1 MLLLYPFEGDED
13 IVRIKTSMSN
23 RTFMM
28 RRGQRSLRYF
38 FSLALAVSTLSAVSV
53 STAPNAHA
61 VAGPIYDFQGANY
74 DATNGQWTNSGSIG
88 GSVTRSVSTG
98 STNPVKGTSPA
109 SVMFTGSTNGYQFVT
124 TTQYANP
131 QSFSFNVWFKTSTA
145 GGKLVGFESSS
156 SAACSGSFDRMLY
169 IGTDGKLYFQTTTGV
184 APIVS
189 ASAVTDGNWQNAVAV
204 LTNTTMTLYLNGI
217 QIGDPV
223 TTNAGAYDGYWRIGG
238 CSGTGWFTNFGTS
251 GYFNGEMAQVSIYD
265 RGLSSSEVTTAYSNT
280 KSTYGHVPCGTSG
293 FFWVNG
299 TTVTKQSSCTG
310 SVTIPEG
317 VTTVNGSAFYGVSG
331 VTSVSL
337 PSTLLTIGSSAFRT
351 TRIST
356 VVIPASVTSIGE
368 LAFSINAVNV
378 TSVTFSSPSSL
389 TTLGNYAF
397 QYSDFASITI
407 PASVTNMGTDVFNA
421 NDVLTSIYFLGN
433 KPGGSTSDIYRK
445 ASITVFKTSNAT
457 GFSSTWLGANVVST
471 SNDANLSGLSISSG
485 SLSPTFAT
493 STTSY
498 TASVLN
504 ETNTVTVTPT
514 QAQANATI
522 QVRVNS
528 GSYASVTS
536 STASGSLSLNVGS
549 NTIDVLVTAQ
559 DGTTT
564 ATYAVTVTRAAPPA
578 TAAAITTQPIGSA
591 SGSALGTQPVI
602 RIVDS
607 AGGTVAS
614 STVNVV
620 ASIASGTGTLSG
632 TMTVAAVAGV
642 ATFTNLVITGTPG
655 SFTLTFTPI
664 SLTAVTSNSLTITAN
679 AALTP
684 TFGTPTTTANG
695 FTVQISNYDAAY
707 TWAGTATASG
717 SVSISDSGL
726 ITVTGVAP
734 STSSTA
740 TITTTRTGYTSG
752 SATVSGTSASNIS
765 TLSGLTLSAG
775 TLSPTFASSTTS
787 YTATVLSDT
796 STVTVTPTRSQA
808 NATITVNGTTV
819 SSGSA
824 SGSISLNV
832 GANTITVI
840 GTAQDGSTTTYTITV
855 TRAGGTPAITIGTTN
870 FMPRV
875 VTNVGVVL
883 TGFDET
889 LSYQATVKFVNA
901 TTNADVSNGTLAAA
915 RGSTSLISG
924 YTSYSSA
931 KLGFKGTYAQIAAAL
946 ASMTWNPATAAAD
959 IRMRIGI
966 STVPGTNEFY
976 DANSGRYY
984 RFVPAATTWTQARTN
999 AEATTLFGLRGY
1011 LAEIT
1016 SAAENAFIANET
1028 SAFNIWIGA
1037 TEDSVTAVGT
1047 DGKGGWTGTS
1057 YNGSAGQR
1065 WIWNGAV
1072 ETPLPVGTG
1081 AIAQGPATAF
1091 SGWRN
1096 VGTIEPNNDAKP
1108 GADCGLTNWGARGVW
1123 NDRPCSVSYSSLI
1136 EFGGRP
1142 GETSTAIGAT
1152 LTSTVSAGAAVLY
1165 TITYNPNSGN
1175 TTPTQASLTTGQTFN
1190 LANAITR
1197 NASGDTTYEFAGWR
1211 SGSVIYKAGDP
1222 ITVGTANLAYTA
1234 VWVQLYEVTYVV
1246 NGGTFSGS
1254 ETVNDSE
1261 CNVSTKRCSDAQ
1273 SITLN
1278 AAPTRAG
1285 YTFDGWKDQS
1295 GAAVIDANSGVAEVQ
1310 TVVTS
1315 TNYIFTATWTPI
1327 TYTITYVSSGSTAPT
1342 QGALREGLSFTVAAA
1357 ATKAG
1362 FEFTGWNDG
1371 TFTFLPD
1378 SDFTVQTS
1386 NITLTAQWSALYTV
1400 TYSQGLGS
1408 GTPATGPTSY
1418 SEGSEIIIDT
1428 DSGIS
1433 RSGFTFAGWNDGTTT
1448 FQPGASY
1455 TVGTSNVTLTAQW
1468 TAIPAAPAPVVV
1480 PTPVVPVGPPP
1491 SVLKTITNPKISR
1504 DDKGYYCQVGKY
1516 VFLRE
1521 GRTEETPKLT
1531 TQVFS
1536 LLSNGVVID
1545 SIKSALD
1552 KVLFAKSDTY
1562 LESTL
1567 TCQVDVGQENLVTT
1581 SYSLNAADISAFAA
1595 TRKSAIEAAD
1605 VKYYKDREDAYA
1617 KKDKEFV
1624 RLAAVKAAAVAASK
1638 SSKEIFTASAN
1649 YQKAYAAASE
1659 LWKKELADASTNR
1672 VLARDLAQKAYLEAL
1687 ESAGI
1692 SIYPTPVKAAV
1703 TPTPTPTPTPKPT
1716 PTPTPTPVVTN
1727 NPRPTAQMVKV
1738 GTVYMATGSYSL
1750 NDATKITLKAI
1761 ALKINASDAESI
1773 LVYGHTDSRGGV
1785 NNTVLSQ
1792 NRAKAVAN
1800 YLRPLLKGKKI
1811 TVGWYASRKPVA
1823 GGNSA
1828 ADLAKNRRV
1837 EIYTK

>member
-1 MLLLYPFEGDED
+1 MMVVALLCSLFSIVTSSEKVHATPAYSVGDIGPGGGKIFYYSADGFACGPTGAQTCNYLEA
-13 IVRIKTSMSN
+13 
-23 RTFMM
+23 
-28 RRGQRSLRYF
+28 
-38 FSLALAVSTLSAVSV
+38 ALSGWNNAGVSAVDPTRKWGAYE
-53 STAPNAHA
+53 TADCSPCTA
-61 VAGPIYDFQGANY
+61 VESGIGWGYRNTLTIISAN
-74 DATNGQWTNSGSIG
+74 
-88 GSVTRSVSTG
+88 
-98 STNPVKGTSPA
+98 NPD
-109 SVMFTGSTNGYQFVT
+109 
-124 TTQYANP
+124 
-131 QSFSFNVWFKTSTA
+131 TSTA
-145 GGKLVGFESSS
+145 ASLADSHTATVGVTVVDDWYLPSLDELNQMYIQRLAIGGFESSYYWS
-156 SAACSGSFDRMLY
+156 STGENQ
-169 IGTDGKLYFQTTTGV
+169 FQR
-184 APIVS
+184 ARRQFF
-189 ASAVTDGNWQNAVAV
+189 GNGEN
-204 LTNTTMTLYLNGI
+204 
-217 QIGDPV
+217 
-223 TTNAGAYDGYWRIGG
+223 
-238 CSGTGWFTNFGTS
+238 GTGS
-251 GYFNGEMAQVSIYD
+251 GRLAALFVRPI
-265 RGLSSSEVTTAYSNT
+265 R
-280 KSTYGHVPCGTSG
+280 
-293 FFWVNG
+293 
-299 TTVTKQSSCTG
+299 
-310 SVTIPEG
+310 
-317 VTTVNGSAFYGVSG
+317 
-331 VTSVSL
+331 
-337 PSTLLTIGSSAFRT
+337 
-351 TRIST
+351 
-356 VVIPASVTSIGE
+356 
-368 LAFSINAVNV
+368 AFSE
-378 TSVTFSSPSSL
+378 PL
-389 TTLGNYAF
+389 
-397 QYSDFASITI
+397 
-407 PASVTNMGTDVFNA
+407 
-421 NDVLTSIYFLGN
+421 
-433 KPGGSTSDIYRK
+433 
-445 ASITVFKTSNAT
+445 
-457 GFSSTWLGANVVST
+457 
-471 SNDANLSGLSISSG
+471 
-485 SLSPTFAT
+485 
-493 STTSY
+493 
-498 TASVLN
+498 
-504 ETNTVTVTPT
+504 
-514 QAQANATI
+514 
-522 QVRVNS
+522 
-528 GSYASVTS
+528 
-536 STASGSLSLNVGS
+536 
-549 NTIDVLVTAQ
+549 
-559 DGTTT
+559 
-564 ATYAVTVTRAAPPA
+564 AA
-578 TAAAITTQPIGSA
+578 
-591 SGSALGTQPVI
+591 
-602 RIVDS
+602 R
-607 AGGTVAS
+607 
-614 STVNVV
+614 
-620 ASIASGTGTLSG
+620 
-632 TMTVAAVAGV
+632 
-642 ATFTNLVITGTPG
+642 
-655 SFTLTFTPI
+655 
-664 SLTAVTSNSLTITAN
+664 
-679 AALTP
+679 TP
-684 TFGTPTTTANG
+684 TFGSPTTTANG
-695 FTVQISNYDAAY
+695 FTVQITNYLDPF

-717 SVSISDSGL
+717 SVSISGTGL
-726 ITVTGVAP
+726 VTVTGVAP

-740 TITTTRTGYTSG
+740 TITTTRAGYRNG
-752 SATVSGTSASNIS
+752 SATVTGTSASNIS
-765 TLSGLTLSAG
+765 TLSGLAVSSG
-775 TLSPTFASSTTS
+775 TLSPTFATGTYS
-787 YTATVLSDT
+787 YTASVLSDT
-796 STVTVTPTRSQA
+796 STVTITPTRTQA
-808 NATITVNGTTV
+808 NATIQVRVNSGSYSAVT
-819 SSGSA
+819 SGSA
-824 SGSISLNV
+824 SGSLALNV
-832 GANTITVI
+832 GSNTINVLV
-840 GTAQDGSTTTYTITV
+840 TAQDATTTATYTITV
-855 TRAGGTPAITIGTTN
+855 TRPAPAPTITIGTTS
-870 FMPRV
+870 FTPRV
-875 VTNVGVVL
+875 ATNVGVAL

-901 TTNADVSNGTLAAA
+901 TTNADVSNGTLAAT

-959 IRMRIGI
+959 IKMRIGI

-984 RFVPAATTWTQARTN
+984 RFVPAVTTWTQARTN

-1037 TEDSVTAVGT
+1037 TEDAVTAVGT

-1057 YNGSAGQR
+1057 YNGSEGQR

-1081 AIAQGPATAF
+1081 AIAQGPTTAF
-1091 SGWRN
+1091 SGWRS

-1108 GADCGLTNWGARGVW
+1108 GADCGLTNWGGRGVW

-1152 LTSTVSAGAAVLY
+1152 LTSTVSAGAAVQY
-1165 TITYNPNSGN
+1165 TITYDRNGGNS
-1175 TTPTQASLTTGQTFN
+1175 TPTQASLTTGQSFN
-1190 LANAITR
+1190 LANPITR

-1254 ETVNDSE
+1254 DTVNDDQ
-1261 CNVSTKRCSDAQ
+1261 CTAGANRCTNNQA
-1273 SITLN
+1273 ITLN
-1278 AAPTRAG
+1278 AAPTRTG

-1295 GAAVIDANSGVAEVQ
+1295 GAAVVDANSGVAEVQ

-1342 QGALREGLSFTVAAA
+1342 QGALREGQSFTVAAA

-1408 GTPATGPTSY
+1408 GTPATQPVSY

-1468 TAIPAAPAPVVV
+1468 TAIPVAPAPVVV
-1480 PTPVVPVGPPP
+1480 PIPVAPVGPPP

-1521 GRTEETPKLT
+1521 GRIEETPKLT

-1536 LLSNGVVID
+1536 LLSNGTVID

-1581 SYSLNAADISAFAA
+1581 SYSLNSADISSFAT

-1638 SSKEIFTASAN
+1638 SSKEIFAASTN

-1672 VLARDLAQKAYLEAL
+1672 VLAKDLAQKVYLEAL

-1692 SIYPTPVKAAV
+1692 SIYPTPVKAVV

-1716 PTPTPTPVVTN
+1716 PTPTPTPVVTT
-1727 NPRPTAQMVKV
+1727 NPQPTPLMVKV

-1761 ALKINASDAESI
+1761 ALKINASDAKSI

-1837 EIYTK
+1837 EIYSK

>member
-1 MLLLYPFEGDED
+1 
-13 IVRIKTSMSN
+13 MSN
-23 RTFMM
+23 RTFLMPRG
-28 RRGQRSLRYF
+28 RRLFRYF
-38 FSLALAVSTLSAVSV
+38 LSLALAVSILSAVSV
-53 STAPNAHA
+53 SSAPSAHA

-74 DATNGQWTNSGSIG
+74 DATNGQWANSGSIG

-98 STNPVKGTSPA
+98 STNPVKGTFPA
-109 SVMFTGSTNGYQFVT
+109 SVTFTGSTNGYQFIT
-124 TTQYANP
+124 TTQNTNP
-131 QSFSFNVWFKTSTA
+131 QSFSFNVWFKTSTF

-156 SAACSGSFDRMLY
+156 SAACSSGFDRMLY
-169 IGTDGKLYFQTTTGV
+169 IGSDGKLYFQTTTGV
-184 APIVS
+184 PPIVS
-189 ASAVTDGNWQNAVAV
+189 TSAVADGSWQNAVAV
-204 LTNTTMTLYLNGI
+204 YSNSTMTLYLNGI
-217 QIGDPV
+217 QVGDPV
-223 TTNAGAYDGYWRIGG
+223 TANPGSYSGFWRVGG
-238 CSGTGWFTNFGTS
+238 CSGTGWFTNFGTN
-251 GYFNGEMAQVSIYD
+251 GYFNGEIGQVSIYD
-265 RGLSSSEVTTAYSNT
+265 RGLSSSEVT
-280 KSTYGHVPCGTSG
+280 
-293 FFWVNG
+293 
-299 TTVTKQSSCTG
+299 
-310 SVTIPEG
+310 
-317 VTTVNGSAFYGVSG
+317 
-331 VTSVSL
+331 
-337 PSTLLTIGSSAFRT
+337 
-351 TRIST
+351 
-356 VVIPASVTSIGE
+356 AS
-368 LAFSINAVNV
+368 
-378 TSVTFSSPSSL
+378 
-389 TTLGNYAF
+389 
-397 QYSDFASITI
+397 YSDSRS
-407 PASVTNMGTDVFNA
+407 P
-421 NDVLTSIYFLGN
+421 YQ
-433 KPGGSTSDIYRK
+433 
-445 ASITVFKTSNAT
+445 
-457 GFSSTWLGANVVST
+457 
-471 SNDANLSGLSISSG
+471 GL
-485 SLSPTFAT
+485 
-493 STTSY
+493 
-498 TASVLN
+498 
-504 ETNTVTVTPT
+504 
-514 QAQANATI
+514 
-522 QVRVNS
+522 
-528 GSYASVTS
+528 
-536 STASGSLSLNVGS
+536 
-549 NTIDVLVTAQ
+549 
-559 DGTTT
+559 
-564 ATYAVTVTRAAPPA
+564 AA
-578 TAAAITTQPIGSA
+578 
-591 SGSALGTQPVI
+591 
-602 RIVDS
+602 
-607 AGGTVAS
+607 
-614 STVNVV
+614 
-620 ASIASGTGTLSG
+620 
-632 TMTVAAVAGV
+632 
-642 ATFTNLVITGTPG
+642 
-655 SFTLTFTPI
+655 
-664 SLTAVTSNSLTITAN
+664 
-679 AALTP
+679 
-684 TFGTPTTTANG
+684 TFGTPTTIANG
-695 FTVQISNYDAAY
+695 FTVQITNYLDAF
-707 TWAGTATASG
+707 TWSGTATASG
-717 SVSISDSGL
+717 SVSISGSGL
-726 ITVTGVAP
+726 VTVTGVAP

-740 TITTTRTGYTSG
+740 TITTSRTGYPGAT
-752 SATVSGTSASNIS
+752 ATVSGTSASNIS
-765 TLSGLTLSAG
+765 TLSMLTLSAG

-787 YTATVLSDT
+787 YTATVSNDT

-840 GTAQDGSTTTYTITV
+840 GTAQDGTTTTYTITV

-875 VTNVGVVL
+875 ATNVGVVL

-901 TTNADVSNGTLAAA
+901 STNADVSNGTLAAT
-915 RGSTSLISG
+915 RGSTTLISG

-1028 SAFNIWIGA
+1028 SAFNIWMGA
-1037 TEDSVTAVGT
+1037 TEDAVTAVGT

-1057 YNGSAGQR
+1057 YNGSVGQR

-1072 ETPLPVGTG
+1072 ETQLPVGTG

-1091 SGWRN
+1091 SAWRN

-1108 GADCGLTNWGARGVW
+1108 GADCGVTNWGARGVW
-1123 NDRPCSVSYSSLI
+1123 NDRPCSVAYSYLI

-1142 GETSTAIGAT
+1142 GESSSAIGAT
-1152 LTSTVSAGAAVLY
+1152 LTSSVSAGALVQY

-1254 ETVNDSE
+1254 DTVNDDQ
-1261 CNVSTKRCSDAQ
+1261 CTAGANRCTNNQA
-1273 SITLN
+1273 ITLN
-1278 AAPTRAG
+1278 AAPTRTG

-1295 GAAVIDANSGVAEVQ
+1295 GAAVVDANSGVAEVQ

-1342 QGALREGLSFTVAAA
+1342 QGALREGQSFTVAAA

-1371 TFTFLPD
+1371 NFTFLPD
-1378 SDFTVQTS
+1378 SDFTVHTS

-1408 GTPATGPTSY
+1408 GTPATQPASY
-1418 SEGSEIIIDT
+1418 SEGSEIIIGT

-1455 TVGTSNVTLTAQW
+1455 TVGTNNVTLIAQW
-1468 TAIPAAPAPVVV
+1468 TAIPVTPDPVVV

-1491 SVLKTITNPKISR
+1491 SVLKTITSPKISR

-1536 LLSNGVVID
+1536 LLSNGTVID

-1581 SYSLNAADISAFAA
+1581 SYSLNSADITAFASV
-1595 TRKSAIEAAD
+1595 RKSAIEAAD

-1624 RLAAVKAAAVAASK
+1624 RLAAVRSAAVLASK
-1638 SSKEIFTASAN
+1638 SSKEVSAASSN
-1649 YQKAYAAASE
+1649 YQKAYKAASE

-1672 VLARDLAQKAYLEAL
+1672 ALARDLAQKNYLESL
-1687 ESAGI
+1687 EAAGI
-1692 SIYPTPVKAAV
+1692 SIYPTPVKAVV
-1703 TPTPTPTPTPKPT
+1703 TPTPTPTPTPTQTPKPT
-1716 PTPTPTPVVTN
+1716 PTLTPTPVVTT
-1727 NPRPTAQMVKV
+1727 NPQPTTQMVKV

-1761 ALKINASDAESI
+1761 ALKINASEAKSI

-1800 YLRPLLKGKKI
+1800 YIRPLLNGKKI

-1837 EIYTK
+1837 EVYSK

>member
-1 MLLLYPFEGDED
+1 
-13 IVRIKTSMSN
+13 MSN
-23 RTFMM
+23 RTFLM
-28 RRGQRSLRYF
+28 RRGRRLFRYF
-38 FSLALAVSTLSAVSV
+38 LSLALTASTLSAVSV
-53 STAPNAHA
+53 VSPQIAYASAP
-61 VAGPIYDFQGANY
+61 AGPIYDLQAANY
-74 DATNGQWTNSGSIG
+74 NASNGQWANAGSI
-88 GSVTRSVSTG
+88 SETVTVNAST
-98 STNPVKGTSPA
+98 STFPVKNTTPA
-109 SVMFTGSTNGYQFVT
+109 SVQFTGVTNGYQFIT
-124 TTQYANP
+124 SASYSYQSTQAFTL
-131 QSFSFNVWFKTSTA
+131 SAWFKTEIT
-145 GGKLVGFESSS
+145 GRKIIGFEDTRGATSS
-156 SAACSGSFDRMLY
+156 GGFDRALY
-169 IGTDGKLYFQTTTGV
+169 VGSDGLLYFGARAEDVVKSTTRV
-184 APIVS
+184 
-189 ASAVTDGNWQNAVAV
+189 DNNKWQYAVA
-204 LTNTTMTLYLNGI
+204 TFASGTMTLYLNGVEVATKSSARANTFND
-217 QIGDPV
+217 G
-223 TTNAGAYDGYWRIGG
+223 GYWRIGG
-238 CSGTGWFTNFGTS
+238 YAAAGLWGNAPAGGLQA
-251 GYFNGEMAQVSIYD
+251 GYFNGSIGQVSIHD
-265 RGLSSSEVTTAYSNT
+265 RELSSSEVSTAYS
-280 KSTYGHVPCGTSG
+280 STMPTYICNGATFTCQVGDIGPGGGRIFYVAPTSFTQQG
-293 FFWVNG
+293 ATGSMCTTNCKYLEAAPNDWLEASPDPG
-299 TTVTKQSSCTG
+299 TTWATG
-310 SVTIPEG
+310 S
-317 VTTVNGSAFYGVSG
+317 NGSVAVSGAVGTAIGFGYQNSEAIKAQTGNIADTSAAVAARAYQPIISG
-331 VTSVSL
+331 VTYRDWFL
-337 PSTLLTIGSSAFRT
+337 PSKDELGELTLKA
-351 TRIST
+351 ST
-356 VVIPASVTSIGE
+356 VALRLGDPIYW
-368 LAFSINAVNV
+368 
-378 TSVTFSSPSSL
+378 SSSQSSD
-389 TTLGNYAF
+389 TQAWE
-397 QYSDFASITI
+397 
-407 PASVTNMGTDVFNA
+407 
-421 NDVLTSIYFLGN
+421 
-433 KPGGSTSDIYRK
+433 SDIYDGPLPNLVFRQTSK
-445 ASITVFKTSNAT
+445 SANRFVRPIRAFAPPASNI
-457 GFSSTWLGANVVST
+457 ST
-471 SNDANLSGLSISSG
+471 LSGLAVSSG
-485 SLSPTFAT
+485 TLSPTFAT
-493 STTSY
+493 GTYSY
-498 TASVLN
+498 TASVLSD
-504 ETNTVTVTPT
+504 TSTVTVTPT
-514 QAQANATI
+514 RTQENATI

-528 GSYASVTS
+528 GSYSAVTS
-536 STASGSLSLNVGS
+536 GSASGSLALNVGS
-549 NTIDVLVTAQ
+549 NTINVLVTAQ

-564 ATYAVTVTRAAPPA
+564 ATY
-578 TAAAITTQPIGSA
+578 
-591 SGSALGTQPVI
+591 
-602 RIVDS
+602 
-607 AGGTVAS
+607 
-614 STVNVV
+614 
-620 ASIASGTGTLSG
+620 
-632 TMTVAAVAGV
+632 
-642 ATFTNLVITGTPG
+642 
-655 SFTLTFTPI
+655 
-664 SLTAVTSNSLTITAN
+664 
-679 AALTP
+679 
-684 TFGTPTTTANG
+684 
-695 FTVQISNYDAAY
+695 
-707 TWAGTATASG
+707 
-717 SVSISDSGL
+717 
-726 ITVTGVAP
+726 
-734 STSSTA
+734 
-740 TITTTRTGYTSG
+740 
-752 SATVSGTSASNIS
+752 
-765 TLSGLTLSAG
+765 
-775 TLSPTFASSTTS
+775 
-787 YTATVLSDT
+787 
-796 STVTVTPTRSQA
+796 
-808 NATITVNGTTV
+808 
-819 SSGSA
+819 
-824 SGSISLNV
+824 
-832 GANTITVI
+832 
-840 GTAQDGSTTTYTITV
+840 TITV
-855 TRAGGTPAITIGTTN
+855 TRPSTTPEIAIGTTS
-870 FMPRV
+870 FTPRV
-875 VTNVGVVL
+875 ATNVGVVL

-901 TTNADVSNGTLAAA
+901 TTNADVSNGTLAAT
-915 RGSTSLISG
+915 RGSTTLISG

-1028 SAFNIWIGA
+1028 SAFNIWMGA
-1037 TEDSVTAVGT
+1037 TEDAVTAVGT

-1091 SGWRN
+1091 SAWRN

-1108 GADCGLTNWGARGVW
+1108 GADCGVTNWGARGVW
-1123 NDRPCSVSYSSLI
+1123 NDRPCSVAYSSLI

-1152 LTSTVSAGAAVLY
+1152 LTTAVSAGVAVQY
-1165 TITYNPNSGN
+1165 TITYDRNGGN

-1254 ETVNDSE
+1254 DTVNDDQ
-1261 CNVSTKRCSDAQ
+1261 CTAGANRCTNNQ

-1295 GAAVIDANSGVAEVQ
+1295 GAAIVDANSGVAEVQ

-1342 QGALREGLSFTVAAA
+1342 QGALREGQSFTVAAA

-1408 GTPATGPTSY
+1408 GTPATEPASY

-1428 DSGIS
+1428 DLGIS

-1468 TAIPAAPAPVVV
+1468 TAIPVAPAPVVV
-1480 PTPVVPVGPPP
+1480 PTPVAPVGPPP

-1536 LLSNGVVID
+1536 LLSNGTVID

-1552 KVLFAKSDTY
+1552 KVLFTKSDTY

-1567 TCQVDVGQENLVTT
+1567 TCQVDVGQENLMAT
-1581 SYSLNAADISAFAA
+1581 SYSLNSADISTFASA
-1595 TRKSAIEAAD
+1595 RKSAIEAAD

-1617 KKDKEFV
+1617 KKDQEFV
-1624 RLAAVKAAAVAASK
+1624 RLAAVRSAAVLASK
-1638 SSKEIFTASAN
+1638 SSREVSAASAN
-1649 YQKAYAAASE
+1649 YQKAYKAASE

-1672 VLARDLAQKAYLEAL
+1672 VLAKELAQKIYLESL

-1692 SIYPTPVKAAV
+1692 SIYPTPVKAIA

-1716 PTPTPTPVVTN
+1716 PTPTPTPVVTT
-1727 NPRPTAQMVKV
+1727 NPQPTAQMVKV

-1761 ALKINASDAESI
+1761 ALKINASDAKSI

-1837 EIYTK
+1837 EIYSK

>member
-1 MLLLYPFEGDED
+1 
-13 IVRIKTSMSN
+13 MSN
-23 RTFMM
+23 RTFSM
-28 RRGQRSLRYF
+28 RRGQRLFRYF
-38 FSLALAVSTLSAVSV
+38 LSLALTASTLSAVSV
-53 STAPNAHA
+53 VSPLTANASA
-61 VAGPIYDFQGANY
+61 PSGPIYDFQAANY
-74 DATNGQWTNSGSIG
+74 NAGNGQWANGGSI
-88 GSVTRSVSTG
+88 SETVTVNASTP
-98 STNPVKGTSPA
+98 TFPVKNTTPA
-109 SVMFTGSTNGYQFVT
+109 SVKFTGVTNGYQFIT
-124 TTQYANP
+124 TTQYTNP
-131 QSFSFNVWFKTSTA
+131 QSYSFNVWFKTSTA
-145 GGKLVGFESSS
+145 GGKLVGFEGVGNGTGCEP
-156 SAACSGSFDRMLY
+156 AFDRMLY
-169 IGTDGKLYFQTTTGV
+169 IGTDGKLYFQITGG
-184 APIVS
+184 IGLVS
-189 ASAVTDGNWQNAVAV
+189 ASTVTDGSWRNAVAV
-204 LTNTTMTLYLNGI
+204 YSSNTMTLYLNGI
-217 QIGDPV
+217 LVGNQTTAGSFGDYV
-223 TTNAGAYDGYWRIGG
+223 GYWRIGG
-238 CSGTGWFTNFGTS
+238 CGGAGWFTNFSTN
-251 GYFNGEMAQVSIYD
+251 GYFDGEIGQVSIYD
-265 RGLSSSEVTTAYSNT
+265 RGLSSSEVTAN
-280 KSTYGHVPCGTSG
+280 
-293 FFWVNG
+293 
-299 TTVTKQSSCTG
+299 
-310 SVTIPEG
+310 
-317 VTTVNGSAFYGVSG
+317 
-331 VTSVSL
+331 
-337 PSTLLTIGSSAFRT
+337 
-351 TRIST
+351 
-356 VVIPASVTSIGE
+356 
-368 LAFSINAVNV
+368 
-378 TSVTFSSPSSL
+378 
-389 TTLGNYAF
+389 
-397 QYSDFASITI
+397 YSDT
-407 PASVTNMGTDVFNA
+407 
-421 NDVLTSIYFLGN
+421 
-433 KPGGSTSDIYRK
+433 R
-445 ASITVFKTSNAT
+445 
-457 GFSSTWLGANVVST
+457 
-471 SNDANLSGLSISSG
+471 GLYQG
-485 SLSPTFAT
+485 
-493 STTSY
+493 
-498 TASVLN
+498 
-504 ETNTVTVTPT
+504 
-514 QAQANATI
+514 
-522 QVRVNS
+522 
-528 GSYASVTS
+528 
-536 STASGSLSLNVGS
+536 
-549 NTIDVLVTAQ
+549 
-559 DGTTT
+559 
-564 ATYAVTVTRAAPPA
+564 
-578 TAAAITTQPIGSA
+578 
-591 SGSALGTQPVI
+591 
-602 RIVDS
+602 
-607 AGGTVAS
+607 
-614 STVNVV
+614 
-620 ASIASGTGTLSG
+620 
-632 TMTVAAVAGV
+632 
-642 ATFTNLVITGTPG
+642 
-655 SFTLTFTPI
+655 
-664 SLTAVTSNSLTITAN
+664 
-679 AALTP
+679 LTP
-684 TFGTPTTTANG
+684 TFGTPTATSDG
-695 FTVQISNYDAAY
+695 FTVQITNYAAAY

-717 SVSISDSGL
+717 SVSISESGL
-726 ITVTGVAP
+726 VTVTGVAAGTPSTATITTTRTGYSGATATVTATSITGNALTPTFGTPTATADGFTAQITNYDAAYTWAPPTVSTGSVAVTSTVGSNRLLTVTGLAPGASATITATTTRSGYNNGSATVVGTASTGAALTPTFGTPTTTASGFTVQISNYSNLYTWAGTATASGSVSINSDGLVAVTGVAP

-752 SATVSGTSASNIS
+752 SATVTGTSASNIS

-787 YTATVLSDT
+787 YTASVSNATT
-796 STVTVTPTRSQA
+796 SITVTPTRSQE
-808 NATITVNGTTV
+808 NATITVNGTAV
-819 SSGSA
+819 ASGSA
-824 SGSISLNV
+824 SGGISLNV

-840 GTAQDGSTTTYTITV
+840 GTAQDGTTTTYTITV

-875 VTNVGVVL
+875 ATNVGVVL

-915 RGSTSLISG
+915 RGSTTLISG

-1037 TEDSVTAVGT
+1037 TEDAVTAVGT

-1057 YNGSAGQR
+1057 YNGSEGQR

-1091 SGWRN
+1091 SGWRS

-1108 GADCGLTNWGARGVW
+1108 GADCGVTNWGARGVW
-1123 NDRPCSVSYSSLI
+1123 NDRPCSVAYSYLI

-1152 LTSTVSAGAAVLY
+1152 LTRIVSAGAPVQY

-1197 NASGDTTYEFAGWR
+1197 NDSGGTSYQFAGWR

-1254 ETVNDSE
+1254 DTVNDDQ
-1261 CNVSTKRCSDAQ
+1261 CTAGANRCTNNQ

-1285 YTFDGWKDQS
+1285 YTFDGWKNQS
-1295 GAAVIDANSGVAEVQ
+1295 GAAVVDANSGVAEVQ

-1342 QGALREGLSFTVAAA
+1342 QSALREGQSFTVAAA

-1408 GTPATGPTSY
+1408 GTPATEPASY

-1428 DSGIS
+1428 DLGIS

-1468 TAIPAAPAPVVV
+1468 TAIPVAPAPVVV
-1480 PTPVVPVGPPP
+1480 PTPVAPVGPPP

-1504 DDKGYYCQVGKY
+1504 DDKGYYCQVGTY

-1536 LLSNGVVID
+1536 LLSNGTVID

-1552 KVLFAKSDTY
+1552 KVLFTKSDTY

-1567 TCQVDVGQENLVTT
+1567 TCQVDVGQENLMAT
-1581 SYSLNAADISAFAA
+1581 SYSLNSADISTFASA
-1595 TRKSAIEAAD
+1595 RKSAIEAAD

-1617 KKDKEFV
+1617 KKDQEFV
-1624 RLAAVKAAAVAASK
+1624 RLAAVRSAAVLASK
-1638 SSKEIFTASAN
+1638 SSREVSAASSN
-1649 YQKAYAAASE
+1649 YQKAYKAASE

-1672 VLARDLAQKAYLEAL
+1672 VLAKELAQKIYLESL

-1692 SIYPTPVKAAV
+1692 SIYPTPVKAIV

-1716 PTPTPTPVVTN
+1716 PTPTPTPVVTT
-1727 NPRPTAQMVKV
+1727 NPQPTAQMVKV

-1761 ALKINASDAESI
+1761 ALKINASDAKSI
-1773 LVYGHTDSRGGV
+1773 LVYGHTDIRGGV

-1837 EIYTK
+1837 EIYSK

>member
-1 MLLLYPFEGDED
+1 
-13 IVRIKTSMSN
+13 MSN
-23 RTFMM
+23 RTFLMPRG
-28 RRGQRSLRYF
+28 RRLFRYF
-38 FSLALAVSTLSAVSV
+38 LSLALAVSILSAVSV
-53 STAPNAHA
+53 SSAPSAHA

-74 DATNGQWTNSGSIG
+74 DATNGQWANSGSIG

-98 STNPVKGTSPA
+98 STNPVKGTFPA
-109 SVMFTGSTNGYQFVT
+109 SVTFTGSTNGYQFIT
-124 TTQYANP
+124 TTQNTNP
-131 QSFSFNVWFKTSTA
+131 QSFSFNVWFKTSTF

-156 SAACSGSFDRMLY
+156 SAACSSGFDRMLY
-169 IGTDGKLYFQTTTGV
+169 IGSDGKLYFQTTTGV
-184 APIVS
+184 PPIVS
-189 ASAVTDGNWQNAVAV
+189 TSAVADGSWQNAVAV
-204 LTNTTMTLYLNGI
+204 YSNSTMTLYLNGI
-217 QIGDPV
+217 QVGDPV
-223 TTNAGAYDGYWRIGG
+223 TANPGSYSGFWRVGG
-238 CSGTGWFTNFGTS
+238 CSGTGWFTNFGTN
-251 GYFNGEMAQVSIYD
+251 GYFNGEIGQVSIYD
-265 RGLSSSEVTTAYSNT
+265 RGLSSSEVT
-280 KSTYGHVPCGTSG
+280 
-293 FFWVNG
+293 
-299 TTVTKQSSCTG
+299 
-310 SVTIPEG
+310 
-317 VTTVNGSAFYGVSG
+317 
-331 VTSVSL
+331 
-337 PSTLLTIGSSAFRT
+337 
-351 TRIST
+351 
-356 VVIPASVTSIGE
+356 AS
-368 LAFSINAVNV
+368 
-378 TSVTFSSPSSL
+378 
-389 TTLGNYAF
+389 
-397 QYSDFASITI
+397 YSDSRS
-407 PASVTNMGTDVFNA
+407 P
-421 NDVLTSIYFLGN
+421 YQ
-433 KPGGSTSDIYRK
+433 
-445 ASITVFKTSNAT
+445 
-457 GFSSTWLGANVVST
+457 
-471 SNDANLSGLSISSG
+471 GL
-485 SLSPTFAT
+485 
-493 STTSY
+493 
-498 TASVLN
+498 
-504 ETNTVTVTPT
+504 
-514 QAQANATI
+514 
-522 QVRVNS
+522 
-528 GSYASVTS
+528 
-536 STASGSLSLNVGS
+536 
-549 NTIDVLVTAQ
+549 
-559 DGTTT
+559 
-564 ATYAVTVTRAAPPA
+564 AA
-578 TAAAITTQPIGSA
+578 
-591 SGSALGTQPVI
+591 
-602 RIVDS
+602 
-607 AGGTVAS
+607 
-614 STVNVV
+614 
-620 ASIASGTGTLSG
+620 
-632 TMTVAAVAGV
+632 
-642 ATFTNLVITGTPG
+642 
-655 SFTLTFTPI
+655 
-664 SLTAVTSNSLTITAN
+664 
-679 AALTP
+679 
-684 TFGTPTTTANG
+684 TFGTPTTIANG
-695 FTVQISNYDAAY
+695 FTVQITNYLDAF
-707 TWAGTATASG
+707 TWSGTATASG
-717 SVSISDSGL
+717 SVSISGSGL
-726 ITVTGVAP
+726 VTVTGVAP

-740 TITTTRTGYTSG
+740 TITTSRTGYPGAT
-752 SATVSGTSASNIS
+752 ATVSGTSASNIS
-765 TLSGLTLSAG
+765 TLSMLTLSAG

-787 YTATVLSDT
+787 YTATVSNDT

-840 GTAQDGSTTTYTITV
+840 GTAQDGTTTTYTITV

-875 VTNVGVVL
+875 ATNVGVVL

-901 TTNADVSNGTLAAA
+901 STNADVSNGTLAAT
-915 RGSTSLISG
+915 RGSTTLISG

-1028 SAFNIWIGA
+1028 SAFNIWMGA
-1037 TEDSVTAVGT
+1037 TEDAVTAVGT

-1057 YNGSAGQR
+1057 YNGSVGQR

-1072 ETPLPVGTG
+1072 ETQLPVGTG

-1091 SGWRN
+1091 SAWRN

-1108 GADCGLTNWGARGVW
+1108 GADCGVTNWGARGVW
-1123 NDRPCSVSYSSLI
+1123 NDRPCSVAYSYLI

-1142 GETSTAIGAT
+1142 GESSSAIGAT
-1152 LTSTVSAGAAVLY
+1152 LTSSVSAGALVQY

-1211 SGSVIYKAGDP
+1211 SGSVIYKSGDP

-1254 ETVNDSE
+1254 DTVNDDQ
-1261 CNVSTKRCSDAQ
+1261 CTAGANRCTNNQA
-1273 SITLN
+1273 ITLN
-1278 AAPTRAG
+1278 AAPTRTG

-1295 GAAVIDANSGVAEVQ
+1295 GAAVVDANSGVAEVQ

-1342 QGALREGLSFTVAAA
+1342 QGALREGQSFTVAAA

-1371 TFTFLPD
+1371 NFTFLPD
-1378 SDFTVQTS
+1378 SDFTVHTS

-1408 GTPATGPTSY
+1408 GTPATQPASY
-1418 SEGSEIIIDT
+1418 SEGSEIIIGT

-1455 TVGTSNVTLTAQW
+1455 TVGTNNVTLIAQW
-1468 TAIPAAPAPVVV
+1468 TAIPVTPDPVVV

-1491 SVLKTITNPKISR
+1491 SVLKTITSPKISR

-1536 LLSNGVVID
+1536 LLSNGTVID

-1581 SYSLNAADISAFAA
+1581 SYSLNSADITAFASV
-1595 TRKSAIEAAD
+1595 RKSAIEAAD

-1624 RLAAVKAAAVAASK
+1624 RLAAVRSAAVLASK
-1638 SSKEIFTASAN
+1638 SSKEVSAASSN
-1649 YQKAYAAASE
+1649 YQKAYKAASE

-1672 VLARDLAQKAYLEAL
+1672 ALARDLAQKNYLESL
-1687 ESAGI
+1687 EAAGI
-1692 SIYPTPVKAAV
+1692 SIYPTPVKAVV
-1703 TPTPTPTPTPKPT
+1703 TPTPTPTPTPTQTPKPT
-1716 PTPTPTPVVTN
+1716 PTLTPTPVVTT
-1727 NPRPTAQMVKV
+1727 NPQPTTQMVKV

-1761 ALKINASDAESI
+1761 ALKINASEAKSI

-1800 YLRPLLKGKKI
+1800 YIRPLLNGKKI

-1837 EIYTK
+1837 EVYSK

>member
-1 MLLLYPFEGDED
+1 
-13 IVRIKTSMSN
+13 MSN
-23 RTFMM
+23 RTFLLP
-28 RRGQRSLRYF
+28 RGQRIFRYF
-38 FSLALAVSTLSAVSV
+38 LSFALAASTLSAVSV
-53 STAPNAHA
+53 VTLQNANA
-61 VAGPIYDFQGANY
+61 TTPPGPIYDFQ
-74 DATNGQWTNSGSIG
+74 ATNYNAGTGVWTNAGSISETVTVTAEFAG
-88 GSVTRSVSTG
+88 NPGKNSTPDSVEF
-98 STNPVKGTSPA
+98 N
-109 SVMFTGSTNGYQFVT
+109 GSTNGYQFIT
-124 TTQYANP
+124 STAQTYAAN
-131 QSFSFNVWFKTSTA
+131 QAFTISVWFKTNTNRRIIVA
-145 GGKLVGFESSS
+145 FESSLGGKT
-156 SAACSGSFDRMLY
+156 SGGHDRKLW
-169 IGTDGKLYFQTTTGV
+169 IGIDGLLYFGNKVDSDERSHNFLANNDVIRSSTRV
-184 APIVS
+184 D
-189 ASAVTDGNWQNAVAV
+189 DGQWQNAVATYNGTAMV
-204 LTNTTMTLYLNGI
+204 LFLNG
-217 QIGDPV
+217 QEV
-223 TTNAGAYDGYWRIGG
+223 ATNGSAVSNLMTGYWRIGG
-238 CSGTGWFTNFGTS
+238 YQAGGGWGLAANGSALS
-251 GYFNGEMAQVSIYD
+251 GYYSGSIGQVSIYD
-265 RGLSSSEVTTAYSNT
+265 RGLSSSEVT
-280 KSTYGHVPCGTSG
+280 
-293 FFWVNG
+293 
-299 TTVTKQSSCTG
+299 
-310 SVTIPEG
+310 
-317 VTTVNGSAFYGVSG
+317 
-331 VTSVSL
+331 
-337 PSTLLTIGSSAFRT
+337 
-351 TRIST
+351 
-356 VVIPASVTSIGE
+356 AS
-368 LAFSINAVNV
+368 
-378 TSVTFSSPSSL
+378 
-389 TTLGNYAF
+389 
-397 QYSDFASITI
+397 YSD
-407 PASVTNMGTDVFNA
+407 
-421 NDVLTSIYFLGN
+421 
-433 KPGGSTSDIYRK
+433 
-445 ASITVFKTSNAT
+445 
-457 GFSSTWLGANVVST
+457 
-471 SNDANLSGLSISSG
+471 
-485 SLSPTFAT
+485 
-493 STTSY
+493 
-498 TASVLN
+498 
-504 ETNTVTVTPT
+504 
-514 QAQANATI
+514 
-522 QVRVNS
+522 
-528 GSYASVTS
+528 
-536 STASGSLSLNVGS
+536 
-549 NTIDVLVTAQ
+549 
-559 DGTTT
+559 
-564 ATYAVTVTRAAPPA
+564 TRRPY
-578 TAAAITTQPIGSA
+578 QG
-591 SGSALGTQPVI
+591 
-602 RIVDS
+602 
-607 AGGTVAS
+607 
-614 STVNVV
+614 
-620 ASIASGTGTLSG
+620 
-632 TMTVAAVAGV
+632 
-642 ATFTNLVITGTPG
+642 
-655 SFTLTFTPI
+655 
-664 SLTAVTSNSLTITAN
+664 
-679 AALTP
+679 LTP

-717 SVSISDSGL
+717 SVSISGNL
-726 ITVTGVAP
+726 VTVTGVAP
-734 STSSTA
+734 STSSTV
-740 TITTTRTGYTSG
+740 TITTSRTGYPGAT
-752 SATVSGTSASNIS
+752 ATVSGTSASNIS

-775 TLSPTFASSTTS
+775 TLSPTFSSSTTS
-787 YTATVLSDT
+787 YTTTVSSDT

-840 GTAQDGSTTTYTITV
+840 GTAQDGTTTTYTITV
-855 TRAGGTPAITIGTTN
+855 TRTGGTPAITIGTTN

-875 VTNVGVVL
+875 ATNVGVVL

-901 TTNADVSNGTLAAA
+901 TTNADVSNGTLAAT
-915 RGSTSLISG
+915 RGSTTLISG

-1028 SAFNIWIGA
+1028 SAFNIWMGA
-1037 TEDSVTAVGT
+1037 TEDAVTAVGT

-1091 SGWRN
+1091 SAWRN

-1108 GADCGLTNWGARGVW
+1108 GADCGVTNWGARGVW
-1123 NDRPCSVSYSSLI
+1123 NDRPCSVAYSSLI

-1152 LTSTVSAGAAVLY
+1152 LTTAVSAGVAVQY
-1165 TITYNPNSGN
+1165 TITYDRNGGN

-1222 ITVGTANLAYTA
+1222 ITVGTANLSYTA

-1254 ETVNDSE
+1254 DTVNDDQ
-1261 CNVSTKRCSDAQ
+1261 CTAGANRCTNNQ

-1285 YTFDGWKDQS
+1285 YTFDGWKNQS
-1295 GAAVIDANSGVAEVQ
+1295 GAAVVDANSGIAEVQ

-1342 QGALREGLSFTVAAA
+1342 QGALREGQSFTVAAA

-1371 TFTFLPD
+1371 TFTFQPD

-1408 GTPATGPTSY
+1408 GTPATEPASY

-1428 DSGIS
+1428 DLGIS

-1468 TAIPAAPAPVVV
+1468 TAIPVAPAPIVV

-1491 SVLKTITNPKISR
+1491 SVLNTITNPKISR
-1504 DDKGYYCQVGKY
+1504 DAKGYYCQVGKY

-1536 LLSNGVVID
+1536 LLSNGTVID

-1552 KVLFAKSDTY
+1552 KVLFTKSDTY
-1562 LESTL
+1562 LDSTL
-1567 TCQVDVGQENLVTT
+1567 TCQVDVGQENLMAT
-1581 SYSLNAADISAFAA
+1581 SYSLNSADISAFA
-1595 TRKSAIEAAD
+1595 TSRKRAIEAAD

-1624 RLAAVKAAAVAASK
+1624 RLAAVRSAAVLASK
-1638 SSKEIFTASAN
+1638 SSREVSAASAN
-1649 YQKAYAAASE
+1649 YQKAYKAASE

-1672 VLARDLAQKAYLEAL
+1672 VLAKELAQKIYLESL

-1692 SIYPTPVKAAV
+1692 SIYPTPVKAMA

-1716 PTPTPTPVVTN
+1716 PTPTPTPVVTT
-1727 NPRPTAQMVKV
+1727 NPQPTAQMVKV

-1761 ALKINASDAESI
+1761 ALKINASDAKSI

-1837 EIYTK
+1837 EVYSK

>member
-1 MLLLYPFEGDED
+1 
-13 IVRIKTSMSN
+13 
-23 RTFMM
+23 
-28 RRGQRSLRYF
+28 
-38 FSLALAVSTLSAVSV
+38 
-53 STAPNAHA
+53 
-61 VAGPIYDFQGANY
+61 
-74 DATNGQWTNSGSIG
+74 
-88 GSVTRSVSTG
+88 VT
-98 STNPVKGTSPA
+98 
-109 SVMFTGSTNGYQFVT
+109 
-124 TTQYANP
+124 
-131 QSFSFNVWFKTSTA
+131 
-145 GGKLVGFESSS
+145 
-156 SAACSGSFDRMLY
+156 
-169 IGTDGKLYFQTTTGV
+169 
-184 APIVS
+184 
-189 ASAVTDGNWQNAVAV
+189 
-204 LTNTTMTLYLNGI
+204 
-217 QIGDPV
+217 
-223 TTNAGAYDGYWRIGG
+223 
-238 CSGTGWFTNFGTS
+238 
-251 GYFNGEMAQVSIYD
+251 
-265 RGLSSSEVTTAYSNT
+265 
-280 KSTYGHVPCGTSG
+280 
-293 FFWVNG
+293 
-299 TTVTKQSSCTG
+299 
-310 SVTIPEG
+310 
-317 VTTVNGSAFYGVSG
+317 
-331 VTSVSL
+331 
-337 PSTLLTIGSSAFRT
+337 
-351 TRIST
+351 
-356 VVIPASVTSIGE
+356 
-368 LAFSINAVNV
+368 
-378 TSVTFSSPSSL
+378 
-389 TTLGNYAF
+389 
-397 QYSDFASITI
+397 
-407 PASVTNMGTDVFNA
+407 
-421 NDVLTSIYFLGN
+421 
-433 KPGGSTSDIYRK
+433 
-445 ASITVFKTSNAT
+445 
-457 GFSSTWLGANVVST
+457 
-471 SNDANLSGLSISSG
+471 
-485 SLSPTFAT
+485 
-493 STTSY
+493 
-498 TASVLN
+498 
-504 ETNTVTVTPT
+504 
-514 QAQANATI
+514 
-522 QVRVNS
+522 
-528 GSYASVTS
+528 
-536 STASGSLSLNVGS
+536 
-549 NTIDVLVTAQ
+549 
-559 DGTTT
+559 
-564 ATYAVTVTRAAPPA
+564 
-578 TAAAITTQPIGSA
+578 
-591 SGSALGTQPVI
+591 
-602 RIVDS
+602 
-607 AGGTVAS
+607 
-614 STVNVV
+614 
-620 ASIASGTGTLSG
+620 
-632 TMTVAAVAGV
+632 
-642 ATFTNLVITGTPG
+642 
-655 SFTLTFTPI
+655 
-664 SLTAVTSNSLTITAN
+664 
-679 AALTP
+679 
-684 TFGTPTTTANG
+684 
-695 FTVQISNYDAAY
+695 
-707 TWAGTATASG
+707 
-717 SVSISDSGL
+717 
-726 ITVTGVAP
+726 
-734 STSSTA
+734 
-740 TITTTRTGYTSG
+740 
-752 SATVSGTSASNIS
+752 
-765 TLSGLTLSAG
+765 
-775 TLSPTFASSTTS
+775 
-787 YTATVLSDT
+787 T
-796 STVTVTPTRSQA
+796 STVTVTPTRSQE

-819 SSGSA
+819 ASGSA

-840 GTAQDGSTTTYTITV
+840 GTAQDGTTTTYTITV

-875 VTNVGVVL
+875 ATNVGVVL

-901 TTNADVSNGTLAAA
+901 TTNADVSNGTLAAT
-915 RGSTSLISG
+915 RGSTTLISG

-1037 TEDSVTAVGT
+1037 TEDAVTAVGT

-1057 YNGSAGQR
+1057 YNGSEGQR

-1091 SGWRN
+1091 SAWRN

-1108 GADCGLTNWGARGVW
+1108 GADCGVTNWGARGVW
-1123 NDRPCSVSYSSLI
+1123 NDRPCSVAYSYLI

-1142 GETSTAIGAT
+1142 GESSTAIGAT
-1152 LTSTVSAGAAVLY
+1152 LTTAVSAGVAVQY

-1197 NASGDTTYEFAGWR
+1197 NDSEGTAYQFAGWR

-1285 YTFDGWKDQS
+1285 YTFDGWKNQS
-1295 GAAVIDANSGVAEVQ
+1295 GAAVVDANSGVAEVQ

-1342 QGALREGLSFTVAAA
+1342 QGALREGQSFTVAAA

-1371 TFTFLPD
+1371 TFTFQPD

-1408 GTPATGPTSY
+1408 GTPATQPASY

-1468 TAIPAAPAPVVV
+1468 TAIPVAPAPVVV

-1504 DDKGYYCQVGKY
+1504 DDKGYYCQVGTY

-1536 LLSNGVVID
+1536 LLSNGTVID

-1552 KVLFAKSDTY
+1552 KVLFTKSDTY

-1567 TCQVDVGQENLVTT
+1567 TCQVDVGQENLMAT
-1581 SYSLNAADISAFAA
+1581 SYSLNSADISTFASA
-1595 TRKSAIEAAD
+1595 RKSAIEAAD

-1617 KKDKEFV
+1617 KKDQEFV
-1624 RLAAVKAAAVAASK
+1624 RLAAVRSAAVLASK
-1638 SSKEIFTASAN
+1638 SSREVSLASSN
-1649 YQKAYAAASE
+1649 YQKAYKAASE

-1672 VLARDLAQKAYLEAL
+1672 VLAKELAQKIYLESL

-1692 SIYPTPVKAAV
+1692 SIYPTPVKAIV

-1716 PTPTPTPVVTN
+1716 PTPTPVVTT
-1727 NPRPTAQMVKV
+1727 NPQPTAQMVKV

-1761 ALKINASDAESI
+1761 ALKINASDAKSI
-1773 LVYGHTDSRGGV
+1773 LVYGHTDIRGGV

-1837 EIYTK
+1837 EVYSK